1 MGQEQMVS
9 AVLQAVQALPQSR
22 QPLIV
27 ALDGRCASG
36 KTTLAAL
43 LQQRTGCSV
52 VHMDHFFLRPE
63 QRTRERLEQPGG
75 NVDYER
81 FLAEVLE
88 PLRAGKDCSYRPYDC
103 KQQKLAEAEKL
114 AAGHQAQLDKLED
127 ELRERRAESQKIA
140 QAAAQQQL
148 DRAQEQADQIIAA
161 ARKSAQSIRE
171 KAVTDSRKELKE
183 LAMAAAEKLALS
195 SSRDAFDEFLNL
207 AEEGKQHEQHE

>member
-1 MGQEQMVS
+1 MS
-9 AVLQAVQALPQSR
+9 LP
-22 QPLIV
+22 LNI
-27 ALDGRCASG
+27 D
-36 KTTLAAL
+36 
-43 LQQRTGCSV
+43 LQQILL
-52 VHMDHFFLRPE
+52 HMLNFVILVGGLYFILYSPVKKFMD
-63 QRTRERLEQPGG
+63 QRAAR
-75 NVDYER
+75 Y
-81 FLAEVLE
+81 AEMDK
-88 PLRAGKDCSYRPYDC
+88 AAAD
-103 KQQKLAEAEKL
+103 KLSEAEKL
-114 AAGHQAQLDKLED
+114 AASHQAQLDKLDE

-183 LAMAAAEKLALS
+183 LAMAAAEKLAVS

>member
-1 MGQEQMVS
+1 MS
-9 AVLQAVQALPQSR
+9 LP
-22 QPLIV
+22 LNI
-27 ALDGRCASG
+27 D
-36 KTTLAAL
+36 
-43 LQQRTGCSV
+43 LQQILLHMLNFVILTGGLYFILYGPV
-52 VHMDHFFLRPE
+52 KKFMD
-63 QRTRERLEQPGG
+63 QRQAH
-75 NVDYER
+75 Y
-81 FLAEVLE
+81 AEMDK
-88 PLRAGKDCSYRPYDC
+88 AAAD
-103 KQQKLAEAEKL
+103 KLAEAEKL
-114 AAGHQAQLDKLED
+114 AADRRAQLDHVED